1 MKKEKIE
8 EYFEEGDN
16 KMEDEILEVKNEEVK
31 ETGLMIKNFGEMEQ
45 VTRKSKTNVFTTITD
60 PKVIFNLQNE
70 CDYKINDCKGE
81 VVRVKDVLIKVIE
94 TPLAEPEVNEETG
107 EVRDKEYKKVCIL
120 IDDNKKS
127 YVTGS
132 KMFTNQMMD
141 YINMFGVKP
150 IEDGL
155 EIKIVEKSVKGSN
168 NKSLGFELV

>member
-1 MKKEKIE
+1 MKKEIKKE
-8 EYFEEGDN
+8 EDLEMEE
-16 KMEDEILEVKNEEVK
+16 EILDVKDEEVQ
-31 ETGLMIKNFGEMEQ
+31 ETGLVIKNFNEMEH
-45 VTRKSKTNVFTTITD
+45 VASRSKTSMFTTITD
-60 PKVIFNLQNE
+60 PKVLFNLQNE

-81 VVRVKDVLIKVIE
+81 TIRVKNVLIKVIE

-132 KMFTNQMMD
+132 KMFTNQMMN